1 MYPLGGDGAERV
13 WRNSYLTARRL
24 ASEGKLSA
32 SASLTIYAVIDNEGK
47 RGAIASNWIDK
58 RYNAGTN
65 GTNLIADILGDASLF
80 TYPKSIWT
88 VADFIDSMMW
98 PDDEA
103 TVLDY
108 FAGSGTTAH
117 AVLNINREDG
127 GSRRFVLVEQG
138 EYFDTV
144 LLPRVAKVIAC
155 PDWKDGQPK
164 PGVAMTG
171 DDTHWSARSPAL
183 VNVLRLERYE
193 DSLDAL
199 ELPDDASARR
209 AGQLSFAG
217 DSLLR
222 YVHEASAGANSVSL
236 NHAQLAHPFALRIPQ
251 SQHGAP
257 ALADVD
263 MASTALLLLCLHPVR
278 VRDVARQDATS
289 PRYLCIEARPNG
301 KPDALHLLF
310 LRDCDDSLT
319 GEALRSHAIAERD
332 WLVATLQR
340 EFGRAPGDYACI
352 WYNRDALLPTPNGRS
367 LDPEVIRR
375 MLERA
380 PQERPS

>member
-1 MYPLGGDGAERV
+1 MGYRFPKATMDDLLRQEKVLFGDDDNKIIELKV
-13 WRNSYLTARRL
+13 
-24 ASEGKLSA
+24 
-32 SASLTIYAVIDNEGK
+32 YAHEFE
-47 RGAIASNWIDK
+47 DK
-58 RYNAGTN
+58 RASVLVLDGRAGAN
-65 GTNLIADILGDASLF
+65 QLRAMFSGDLPFKNPKPSGLVEELVPFVASG
-80 TYPKSIWT
+80 SD
-88 VADFIDSMMW
+88 V
-98 PDDEA
+98 
-103 TVLDY
+103 VGDY

-117 AVLNINREDG
+117 AVLNLNREDG
-127 GSRRFVLVEQG
+127 GGRRFVLVEQG

-144 LLPRVAKVIAC
+144 LLPRIAKVIAC

-171 DDTHWSARSPAL
+171 DDAHWSARSPAL

-222 YVHEASAGANSVSL
+222 YVHEASAGATSVSL

-257 ALADVD
+257 ALANVD
-263 MASTALLLLCLHPVR
+263 LASTALLLLGLHPVR

-332 WLVATLQR
+332 WLMAALHR

-367 LDPEVIRR
+367 LDPEIIRR

-380 PQERPS
+380 PQERQP